1 MKIILGGR
9 ASRKTTKLI
18 QESAESGRRILTHNK
33 EAAREIWWQAQS
45 LGYDIPIPLSVM
57 DLQRIETKA
66 EIKKQGILIDD
77 LETTLSALC
86 GGTIHSASFCCS
98 DAPLITIDSQ
108 GNMKMFYKGE
118 NGGGTENETV

>member
-9 ASRKTTKLI
+9 ASGKTTKLI
-18 QESAESGRRILTHNK
+18 QESAETGRRILTHNK
-33 EAAREIWWQAQS
+33 QSAREIWWQAQS

-77 LETTLSALC
+77 IETTLSALC
-86 GGTIHSASFCCS
+86 GATVHTATYQCE
-98 DAPLITIDSQ
+98 DTPLIAIDSQ

-118 NGGGTENETV
+118 VNECKENQ

>member
-18 QESAESGRRILTHNK
+18 HESAETGRRILTHNK
-33 EAAREIWWQAQS
+33 ETAREIWWQAQS

-86 GGTIHSASFCCS
+86 GCTIHSATFCCA

-118 NGGGTENETV
+118 NGGGTKNENI